1 MKKFYLLA
9 IVTLMALMV
18 QAQTWSIGGGTMY
31 FDNSATKW
39 NAEKM
44 MLVIGN
50 ECWSE
55 VVEMQLT
62 EQEDLWAAALP
73 NHWNGPS
80 YMAVISDASL
90 WGASVWGSAALQAA
104 PHFSAAY
111 EGGLESTADDAY
123 IFVPQ
128 SAENGCTLVLYR
140 KGEEPQPEDPVTY
153 RLEDGF
159 YLISDVMDWNVANVT
174 EATLFTLN
182 AGIEYKLTTDLTEG
196 LKIKVIKVVEDEA
209 VAWYPDGLGTEYTVD
224 AAHAGEAK
232 DIYFQEVYK
241 GDWSA
246 FGGYFWTG
254 ENQEPEPEP
263 EPTNKTHWFVPG
275 NFVDAQW
282 SSPAQ
287 MEIKE
292 DGEANTVY
300 ATINLSAGK
309 EYEFKIRRGENFWY
323 GNSGMMTQ
331 ANHTDWPFGHDNDAN
346 CALIS
351 TIGGEYVFALDT
363 VAISLTVTYPDDPK
377 QATLYES
384 PVKDQNTDVMLQAF
398 YWAHVGNT
406 GDEYT
411 EFGDVKWDA
420 LNAEAEEIAAS
431 FDLVWLAPSQETAD
445 YTGYLPINYSKQ
457 GQVSGNTEGHS
468 PWGSAQDLRN
478 LIDNLHQNGAKVI
491 ADIVLNHSSAS
502 HPDEYTGPNY
512 NWCTWGTFDF
522 GRYGQFNPDYTWI
535 CKGDE
540 MFYSK
545 KGVYGN
551 DCGYNDNT
559 DLDEDEM
566 KVSYKGGETWWAESE
581 FNCMY
586 SRDWSHKKK
595 EVREMSRAYLTW
607 MRDSIGYDGFRY
619 DFMKGFHGSHLNDYN
634 KATAPYFSVAELFDG
649 DIDKQLGFLQDA
661 NYNTYVFDFPGKFTI
676 YDKAIREYD
685 LKSLKGN
692 GYTLIYGDYKKY
704 AVTFCDNHD
713 SFHEEGKSLNY
724 HANTI
729 DDRQAHQALAYLL
742 SMPGVP
748 CVLYPYWHNYK
759 AECQAFIEAR
769 RAVGVHSE
777 SAIVND
783 WAGSGAMGDNYYTAL
798 IQGTKGQLFLKL
810 GYDSN
815 PTDAPM
821 VAAPAGKKWV
831 CAWANRDHAGVWYTV
846 DSDTPTNTE
855 NTQSAMPQSSK
866 VVKEGVVFIQRDE
879 QVYTVQGHSLQ

>member
-1 MKKFYLLA
+1 MKKIFFLSL
-9 IVTLMALMV
+9 VTFMALTV
-18 QAQTWSIGGGTMY
+18 QAETWSFGGGTMY
-31 FDNSATKW
+31 FDNSTTQW
-39 NAEKM
+39 NEAKM

-55 VVEMQLT
+55 VVEMQPAG
-62 EQEDLWAAALP
+62 EADLWSAALP
-73 NHWNGPS
+73 KHWNGPS
-80 YMAVISDASL
+80 YMAVINGTDM
-90 WGASVWGSAALQAA
+90 WGAGTWGSANLSHAS
-104 PHFSAAY
+104 HYSAAY
-111 EGGLESTADDAY
+111 ESGLITIAADEY

-128 SAENGCTLVLYR
+128 SAENGCTLALYR
-140 KGEEPQPEDPVTY
+140 KGEEPH
-153 RLEDGF
+153 
-159 YLISDVMDWNVANVT
+159 
-174 EATLFTLN
+174 
-182 AGIEYKLTTDLTEG
+182 
-196 LKIKVIKVVEDEA
+196 
-209 VAWYPDGLGTEYTVD
+209 VD
-224 AAHAGEAK
+224 
-232 DIYFQEVYK
+232 
-241 GDWSA
+241 
-246 FGGYFWTG
+246 
-254 ENQEPEPEP
+254 P
-263 EPTNKTHWFVPG
+263 EPTNLVNWFVPG
-275 NFVDAQW
+275 NFVDDVW

-287 MEIKE
+287 METRKE
-292 DGEANTVY
+292 GAENTVY
-300 ATINLSAGK
+300 ATITLPAGK
-309 EYEFKIRRGENFWY
+309 EFVFKLRKGTDYWY

-331 ANHTDWPFGHDNDAN
+331 ANHTNWTFGHDNNAE
-346 CALIS
+346 CGFIT
-351 TIGGEYVFALDT
+351 TIAGEYVFALDT
-363 VAISLTVTYPDDPK
+363 TTISLTVTYPNNPK
-377 QATLYES
+377 QATLYDT

-406 GDEYT
+406 GEDYT
-411 EFGDVKWDA
+411 EFGDVKWSA
-420 LNAEAEEIAAS
+420 LNAEAAEIAAN

-468 PWGSAQDLRN
+468 PWGSAQDLKN
-478 LIDNLHQNGAKVI
+478 LIDNLHQGGAKVI

-512 NWCTWGTFDF
+512 NWCTWNTFDF
-522 GRYGQFNPDYTWI
+522 GRYGQFNPNYTWI

-540 MFYSK
+540 MFYGK

-551 DCGYNDNT
+551 DCGSNDNT

-586 SRDWSHKKK
+586 SRDWAHKRK

-619 DFMKGFHGSHLNDYN
+619 DFMKGFHGSHLYDYN
-634 KATAPYFSVAELFDG
+634 SASAPYFSVAELFDG
-649 DIDKQLGFLQDA
+649 DIDKQLGFLKDA
-661 NYNTYVFDFPGKFTI
+661 NYKTYVFDFPGKFTI
-676 YDKAIREYD
+676 YDAAIREYK
-685 LKSLKGN
+685 LQNLKGN

-759 AECQAFIEAR
+759 AECQAFIHAR

-777 SAIVND
+777 STVQD
-783 WAGSGAMGDNYYTAL
+783 WAGSGAEGDNYYTAL
-798 IQGTKGQLFLKL
+798 IQGTNGQLFLKL
-810 GYDSN
+810 GYDCN

-846 DSDTPTNTE
+846 DDDTPTSVE
-855 NTQSAMPQSSK
+855 SAQDAEQGTK
-866 VVKEGVVFIQRDE
+866 VLKEGVVYIQRGD
-879 QVYTVQGHSLQ
+879 QAFTVQGQPTK

>member
-1 MKKFYLLA
+1 MKKIFFLSL
-9 IVTLMALMV
+9 VTFMALTV
-18 QAQTWSIGGGTMY
+18 QAETWSFGGGTMY
-31 FDNSATKW
+31 FDNSTTQW
-39 NAEKM
+39 NEAKM

-55 VVEMQLT
+55 VVEMQPT
-62 EQEDLWAAALP
+62 GEANLWSAALP

-80 YMAVISDASL
+80 YMAVINGTDM
-90 WGASVWGSAALQAA
+90 WGAGTWGSANLSHAS
-104 PHFSAAY
+104 HYSAAY
-111 EGGLESTADDAY
+111 ESGLVTIAADEY

-128 SAENGCTLVLYR
+128 SAENGCTLALYR
-140 KGEEPQPEDPVTY
+140 KGEEPH
-153 RLEDGF
+153 
-159 YLISDVMDWNVANVT
+159 
-174 EATLFTLN
+174 
-182 AGIEYKLTTDLTEG
+182 
-196 LKIKVIKVVEDEA
+196 
-209 VAWYPDGLGTEYTVD
+209 VD
-224 AAHAGEAK
+224 
-232 DIYFQEVYK
+232 
-241 GDWSA
+241 
-246 FGGYFWTG
+246 
-254 ENQEPEPEP
+254 P
-263 EPTNKTHWFVPG
+263 EPTNLVNWFVPG
-275 NFVDAQW
+275 NFVDAEW

-287 MEIKE
+287 METRKE
-292 DGEANTVY
+292 GAENTVY
-300 ATINLSAGK
+300 ATITLPAGK
-309 EYEFKIRRGENFWY
+309 EFVFKLRKGTDYWY

-331 ANHTDWPFGHDNDAN
+331 ANHTNWTFGHDNNAE
-346 CALIS
+346 CGFIT

-363 VAISLTVTYPDDPK
+363 TTISLTVTYPNNPK
-377 QATLYES
+377 QATLYDT

-406 GDEYT
+406 GEDYT
-411 EFGDVKWDA
+411 EFGDVKWGA
-420 LNAEAEEIAAS
+420 LNAEAAEIAAN

-468 PWGSAQDLRN
+468 PWGSAQDLKN
-478 LIDNLHQNGAKVI
+478 LIDN
-491 ADIVLNHSSAS
+491 VLNHSSAS

-512 NWCTWGTFDF
+512 NWCTWNTFDF
-522 GRYGQFNPDYTWI
+522 GRYGQFNPSYTWI

-540 MFYSK
+540 MFYGK

-551 DCGYNDNT
+551 DCGNNDNT

-586 SRDWSHKKK
+586 SRDWAHKRK

-619 DFMKGFHGSHLNDYN
+619 DFMKGFHGSHLYDYN
-634 KATAPYFSVAELFDG
+634 SASAPYFSVAELFDG
-649 DIDKQLGFLQDA
+649 DIDKQLGFLKDA
-661 NYNTYVFDFPGKFTI
+661 NYKTYVFDFPGKFTI
-676 YDKAIREYD
+676 YDAAIREYK
-685 LKSLKGN
+685 LQNLKGN

-759 AECQAFIEAR
+759 AECQAFIHAR

-777 SAIVND
+777 STVQD
-783 WAGSGAMGDNYYTAL
+783 WAGSGAEGDNYYTAL
-798 IQGTKGQLFLKL
+798 IQGTNGQLFLKL
-810 GYDSN
+810 GYDCN

-846 DSDTPTNTE
+846 DDDTPTSVE
-855 NTQSAMPQSSK
+855 SAQDAEQGTK
-866 VVKEGVVFIQRDE
+866 VLKEGVVYIQRGD
-879 QVYTVQGHSLQ
+879 QAFTVQGQPTK